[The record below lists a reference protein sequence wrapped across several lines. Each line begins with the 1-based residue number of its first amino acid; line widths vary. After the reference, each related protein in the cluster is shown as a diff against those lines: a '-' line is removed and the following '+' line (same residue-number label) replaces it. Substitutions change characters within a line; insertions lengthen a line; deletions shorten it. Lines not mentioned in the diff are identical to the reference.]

1 MEKHVLNPA
10 THAPLLKPSAS
21 RGDRPSR
28 GPWLSMSLLGAL
40 LLSACGTPL
49 MGNKSARVNA
59 LDMDTLLY
67 TAPPAAGV
75 PMSVIPPLTPRNL
88 STQDPTSGLRVDI
101 GAAALTTDALPPAPL
116 GATPLSAKPLVLMP
130 APSEA
135 PEFSTAPVAVT
146 PSPAPI
152 QVARAAASA
161 EVVPTMPA
169 QATAVPPAAPALSPS
184 AEAAAAEDSKEAV
197 GTVSDPLRPDAPIDL
212 SDISANS
219 DLWTRVRSG
228 FSLPDLDSTLV
239 SEHERRFTSR
249 PDYVQRM
256 TDRASRYLFHV
267 VDEIERRK
275 MPSELA
281 LLPFIE
287 SAFNPQAMSSA
298 RASGIW
304 QFMPATGRN
313 FELTQNLFRD
323 DRRDVLAS
331 TRAALDYLQRL
342 NRQFGDWHLALA
354 AYNWG
359 EGNVQRAINRN
370 QKAGLPTDYASLNM
384 PPETRNYVPK
394 LHAIKNIIGH
404 PERFGLTLTPIENHP
419 YFVSVPLQRDMDVPL
434 ASRLAGL
441 SLDEFKA
448 LNPSLNK
455 PVILAAGT
463 PQVLLPYDNAG
474 LFVHNLAQHKGPLA
488 SWTAWV
494 VPRTMRPGDAARQVG
509 MSEAS
514 LKDINHIPAKML
526 VKAGSTLLVPRAP
539 HREQDVSEALA
550 DNAVMSLAPDLPPMK
565 RISARAGRRGDT
577 LASMARR
584 LKVNPQQLAQW
595 NRLSPSAKLKPGQTV
610 VAFVPVRPAGRVVAT
625 SAHSRANAKGQRVA
639 MVGKSA
645 ARPAAVNRAM
655 PRGRTPAAIRGGRV
669 KVASAR

>member
-146 PSPAPI
+146 PSPAPF

-565 RISARAGRRGDT
+565 RISARVGKRGDT